1 MQQIA
6 AEVERLEHLC
16 AAHADPLGAVGRG
29 GKQHLGVLTA
39 RRVARQDAAG
49 VVQRGEARRLSSH
62 HGRVVEGREGG
73 ERAGE
78 GADASRRHGHGRL
91 ILARAD
97 LIAVV
102 GRARDGGLAAR
113 ERACS
118 VGDVRTSSK
127 RGTMEGAA
135 GCASSAAASSSA
147 AGSASE
153 VRAKMT
159 ARARRAVCERARE
172 RGKESEWC
180 QLLLQG
186 EKRRESD
193 QAERW
198 ISRLCGAYLLKSRA
212 LRAEAVGTRLLE
224 GAEAALDKARRGEE
238 HDGDVGR
245 ERGGAAVQQAR
256 GSELDELGDERALLE
271 RQGARAARGDKLGER
286 LEEQSVGAARVAG
299 GENLPGVGQKV
310 LDHPVRVLELVGRG
324 LAARCLEVEV
334 SSSASSLSA
343 CARSTLLSEIAKA
356 RSRPRCACGPSGL
369 ASSGG
374 GWVWFR
380 LR

>member
-1 MQQIA
+1 M
-6 AEVERLEHLC
+6 
-16 AAHADPLGAVGRG
+16 
-29 GKQHLGVLTA
+29 
-39 RRVARQDAAG
+39 
-49 VVQRGEARRLSSH
+49 
-62 HGRVVEGREGG
+62 
-73 ERAGE
+73 
-78 GADASRRHGHGRL
+78 
-91 ILARAD
+91 
-97 LIAVV
+97 
-102 GRARDGGLAAR
+102 R
-113 ERACS
+113 ER
-118 VGDVRTSSK
+118 
-127 RGTMEGAA
+127 E
-135 GCASSAAASSSA
+135 
-147 AGSASE
+147 
-153 VRAKMT
+153 
-159 ARARRAVCERARE
+159 RE

-310 LDHPVRVLELVGRG
+310 LDHPVRVLELVGRAGRAVLGGGGVLLG
-324 LAARCLEVEV
+324 LVVVGVREEHIAERDRQGEVLVLDARV
-334 SSSASSLSA
+334 
-343 CARSTLLSEIAKA
+343 ARPVWH
-356 RSRPRCACGPSGL
+356 RG
-369 ASSGG
+369 GG
-374 GWVWFR
+374 GWVWLR